1 MISQITLISQYQSL
15 ATQIKRSS
23 ETKERIMQLEA
34 ENRALK
40 QELSAMR
47 TRMQKLVHEILTIR
61 RMVCYAVWANY
72 WRVTNFF
79 EGAVPAGEQ

>member
-47 TRMQKLVHEILTIR
+47 ARMQKLVHEILTIR
-61 RMVCYAVWANY
+61 RMK
-72 WRVTNFF
+72 
-79 EGAVPAGEQ
+79 